1 MKLTVVVTSY
11 NEVKT
16 ILQAVEDA
24 KLIDVEDKEIIA
36 IDNCSTDG
44 TRELLEKTNDPSIN
58 LILQEKKY
66 YMGKSVEIGL
76 NIAKG
81 KYTYIHHAD
90 LEYDYR
96 YVPKMLEVAEKNDL
110 DLVLGSRIKNFDGS
124 LWELIRKRP
133 EYMATLI
140 TTKLVNFWYGK
151 DFTDIIGSRVY
162 RTSSIKKVP
171 IGTYGPGFDFESV
184 SRICKRGLKIK
195 EVAIGYTPRANKRD
209 KKAKPYH
216 MINALVSMFKVR
228 FFESQMNKRVR
239 A

>member
-24 KLIDVEDKEIIA
+24 RLIDVEDKEIII

-44 TRELLEKTNDPSIN
+44 TRELLGKTNDSSIN
-58 LILQEKKY
+58 LILQERNY
-66 YMGKSVEIGL
+66 GFGKSVEIGL
-76 NIAKG
+76 DIAKG

-110 DLVLGSRIKNFDGS
+110 DLILGSRIKNFDGS
-124 LWELIRKRP
+124 LWDLIKKRP

-140 TTKLVNFWYGK
+140 TTKLVNFWWRK
-151 DFTDIIGSRVY
+151 DFTDIIGSRLY
-162 RTSSIKKVP
+162 KTSSIRKIP
-171 IGTYGPGFDFESV
+171 ISTYGPGFDFESA
-184 SRICKRGLKIK
+184 SRICKRGSKIE

-209 KKAKPYH
+209 KKMKPYH
-216 MINALVSMFKVR
+216 MINALVSMLKVR
-228 FFESQMNKRVR
+228 FFES
-239 A
+239 